1 MPDKTAAP
9 DLSAA
14 IAHYNQHRFGACA
27 DACRLALEGY
37 PGHPSALHLLGLAQ
51 TGLELYPQAATSLRA
66 AQAALPTDPSIPL
79 DLAAVLAAQG
89 ALRPALAALEQARAL
104 APETAVIL
112 TNMATLHQALGEM
125 DDAERLYR
133 RAIALD
139 PDDATAHSN
148 LGTCL
153 LTRAQWRE
161 GFAEFEWR
169 LKLPSVRPPART
181 LPVWRGQPLAG
192 KHLLITAEQGY
203 GDQIQYARFLPG
215 LLPHHARVTVECRPG
230 LERLLAGLPGVTAV
244 LPEGAPHPAADYA
257 LPIVSL
263 ADRLGI
269 AAAAPVPYLS
279 APTDGAPLPEA
290 GEADIK
296 IGLVWASQPVQ
307 GTPYERHLHAE
318 RGCPLPL
325 LAPLAAQPGVRLYSL
340 QQAWAA
346 DDLAAAGLP
355 IIDLAPRLDDFAET
369 AALIAQL
376 DLVIAIDGP
385 VAHLAGAMG
394 KPLWV
399 LLAQGFHDYRWG
411 LDDTTPWYPL
421 ARLFRCGPEGWP
433 GVVAALL
440 EALPAQT
447 ARVLFQKAG
456 RLHLAGA
463 LDEAIALYHRVLA
476 LDPAYPQAH
485 CNLGEALS
493 HRHRHDPQHD
503 DEIRAC
509 YQRALEL
516 NPDFPEACN
525 NLGVFLVDRLQAE
538 EAETQFRRALA
549 LKPGFVAATNNLGN
563 ALLQQNRLV
572 EAEALYRQVIAWDA
586 AYVKAYNGLGNTLR
600 LQGRF
605 EEADAAYAH
614 ALELNPDYPEALINR
629 AGTLVVLGRLDE
641 AIVATNRALRLR
653 PAMAQDSSTIDL
665 VLNELA
671 IALLHNGQYETARQ
685 ISELAVNRRPSDP
698 EPHFRLGNAYMRM
711 KKFDKA
717 EQCFLQAI
725 AVNEF
730 FAPAYNNLGSIYLE
744 REETRKALAFIA
756 KAVTLDAGLPDIHN
770 NLGNALRAS
779 NQPEA
784 AKVSYAQ
791 AIALKAE
798 FPEAFNNLAVLLG
811 ELGQVEESLA
821 AFDEAIRL
829 LPHYAEAHSNRGN
842 VLKSRRRTDEAVAA
856 YRDALAIRPEYHGA
870 RLNLAIALLQRGDWL
885 EGWEE
890 YKARWLTGSLSRL
903 KVDFTQPEWDGR
915 PLHGETLLFY
925 GEQGYGDVLQFI
937 RYAPM
942 LAARGARVVALVH
955 KVLVRLF
962 ESAPGLAEVRSFDD
976 PPAAFDY
983 HLAMMSAP
991 RLFATTPETIPAPV
1005 PYLAADPADIAAW
1018 AGVLAPLPGLKV
1030 GLVWSGDPRPH
1041 DFAAN
1046 LLDRQ
1051 RSLKLEQ
1058 FAALGEIPGLSLVNL
1073 QMGAPASQLRTPP
1086 PGLALFDAMDR
1097 VRDFADTAAL
1107 VANLDLVVTV
1117 DTSMA
1122 HLAGALGK
1130 PVWILSRY
1138 DGCWRWLIGRDTTPW
1153 YPTARLFLQTAPND
1167 WSDALRQLADALKT
1181 IAA

>member
-1 MPDKTAAP
+1 MPDQTAAP

-14 IAHYNQHRFGACA
+14 IALYNRQRYDACA
-27 DACRLALEGY
+27 AACQQALDSH
-37 PGHPSALHLLGLAQ
+37 PGHPSILHLLGLAQ
-51 TGLELYPQAATSLRA
+51 TGLGLYPQAAATLRA
-66 AQAALPTDPSIPL
+66 ARAGLPADPSILL
-79 DLAAVLAAQG
+79 DLAAALAAQD
-89 ALRPALAALEQARAL
+89 APRPALAALEQAHAL
-104 APETAVIL
+104 APEAAVIL
-112 TNMATLHQALGEM
+112 TNMATLHQTLGEL
-125 DDAERLYR
+125 DEAERLYR

-139 PDDATAHSN
+139 PNDATARSN

-153 LTRAQWRE
+153 LTRAQWAE
-161 GFAEFEWR
+161 GFAEFEAR
-169 LKLPSVRPPART
+169 LQLPALRPSART
-181 LPVWRGQPLAG
+181 LPVWQGQSLAG

-230 LERLLAGLPGVTAV
+230 LERLFAALPGVAAV
-244 LPEGAPHPAADYA
+244 LPAGAPHPAADYA
-257 LPIVSL
+257 LSIISL

-269 AAAAPVPYLS
+269 AAAAPVPYL
-279 APTDGAPLPEA
+279 APPEGGAPLPEA
-290 GEADIK
+290 EEADIK
-296 IGLVWASQPVQ
+296 IGLVWASQPVR
-307 GTPYERHLHAE
+307 GTPFERHLHAA
-318 RGCPLPL
+318 RACPLPL

-346 DDLAAAGLP
+346 ADLAAAGLP
-355 IIDLAPRLDDFAET
+355 IIDLAPQLTDFAET
-369 AALIAQL
+369 AALIARM
-376 DLVIAIDGP
+376 DLIISIDGP

-399 LLAQGFHDYRWG
+399 LLAPGFQDYRWG
-411 LDDTTPWYPL
+411 LDDGTPWYPQ
-421 ARLFRCGPEGWP
+421 ARLFRCGPGGWP
-433 GVVAALL
+433 DVTEALL
-440 EALPAQT
+440 RALPAQT
-447 ARVLFQKAG
+447 ARALFQKAG

-463 LDEAIALYHRVLA
+463 LDAAIALYHRVLA

-493 HRHRHDPQHD
+493 QRHRHAPEHD

-516 NPDFPEACN
+516 QPDFPEACN
-525 NLGVFLVDRLQAE
+525 NLGVFLVDRLRPE
-538 EAETQFRRALA
+538 EAEAQFRRALE
-549 LKPGFVAATNNLGN
+549 LRPGFVAATNNLGN

-600 LQGRF
+600 LQGAF
-605 EEADAAYAH
+605 EEADAAYAQ
-614 ALELNPDYPEALINR
+614 ALALNPDYPEALINR

-641 AIVATNRALRLR
+641 AILATNRALRLR

-685 ISELAVNRRPSDP
+685 ISELAVTRRPSDP

-711 KKFDKA
+711 KKLDQAAK
-717 EQCFLQAI
+717 CFLQAI

-744 REETRKALAFIA
+744 REETRKALAFIT
-756 KAVTLDAGLPDIHN
+756 KAVSLDASLPDIHN

-779 NQPEA
+779 SQPEA

-791 AIALKAE
+791 AIALKAD
-798 FPEAFNNLAVLLG
+798 FPEAYNNLAVLLG

-821 AFDEAIRL
+821 AFDQAIRL

-842 VLKSRRRTDEAVAA
+842 VLKSRRRLDEAIAS
-856 YRDALAIRPEYHGA
+856 YRNALAIRPDYHGA

-885 EGWEE
+885 EGWED

-937 RYAPM
+937 RYAPL

-955 KVLVRLF
+955 KVLLRLF
-962 ESAPGLAEVRSFDD
+962 QSAPGLAEVRSFDD

-1005 PYLAADPADIAAW
+1005 PYLAAQPADVAAW
-1018 AGVLAPLPGLKV
+1018 AEILAPLPGRKV

-1058 FAALGEIPGLSLVNL
+1058 FAALSEIPGLSLVNL
-1073 QMGAPASQLRTPP
+1073 QMGVPASQLRTPP
-1086 PGLALFDAMDR
+1086 PGLALFDAMER
-1097 VRDFADTAAL
+1097 VKDFADTAAL

-1138 DGCWRWLIGRDTTPW
+1138 DGCWRWLIGRETTPW
-1153 YPTARLFLQTAPND
+1153 YPSARLFLQTVPND
-1167 WSDALRQLADALKT
+1167 WSDALRQLADALRSF
-1181 IAA
+1181 AA